1 MDSSQNNVNVNISL
15 AQFTFHVQLHD
26 SYTTDY
32 YEIAYPGLIMSVGD
46 QVLQYSDPN
55 SPLQLHLTRQIGYY
69 IVQTYIPSTV
79 FVVSFL
85 TVSG

>member
-32 YEIAYPGLIMSVGD
+32 YEIAYPGLCMSVGH
-46 QVLQYSDPN
+46 QVL
-55 SPLQLHLTRQIGYY
+55 
-69 IVQTYIPSTV
+69 
-79 FVVSFL
+79 
-85 TVSG
+85 